1 MRRQLAAALLGAALL
16 TGGAQAVAEPTAAR
30 YVADEADVLSS
41 ETEQYIIDK
50 NQSLFEDTGGE
61 IVVVSVDFMDGMDG
75 ARHRPGIIA
84 YGRHGPRRLRHGRG
98 GELGRHR

>member
-16 TGGAQAVAEPTAAR
+16 TGGAQAVAEPPAAR

-41 ETEQYIIDK
+41 ETEQDIIDK
-50 NQSLFEDTGGE
+50 NQSLFEKHRRRDRGG
-61 IVVVSVDFMDGMDG
+61 VGGF
-75 ARHRPGIIA
+75 
-84 YGRHGPRRLRHGRG
+84 YGRHGRRRLRHGRG